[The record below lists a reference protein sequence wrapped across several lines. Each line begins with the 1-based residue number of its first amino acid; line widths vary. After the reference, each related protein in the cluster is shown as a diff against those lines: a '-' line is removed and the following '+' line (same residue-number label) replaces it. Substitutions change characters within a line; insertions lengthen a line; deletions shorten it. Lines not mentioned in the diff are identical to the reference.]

1 MSIYTTI
8 KTNLILLITNI
19 VISIKY
25 FNFISINVHKNVN
38 TNLDSH
44 FKILYYK
51 IKGGNK
57 MSFCPN
63 NLITFIKQNRITI
76 KILFSLSILISLFIG
91 AIILH
96 NTNFSTKVSDI
107 DEKNSFEIISIHNN
121 NKKTNP
127 DVCEAQN

>member
-1 MSIYTTI
+1 
-8 KTNLILLITNI
+8 
-19 VISIKY
+19 
-25 FNFISINVHKNVN
+25 
-38 TNLDSH
+38 
-44 FKILYYK
+44 
-51 IKGGNK
+51 